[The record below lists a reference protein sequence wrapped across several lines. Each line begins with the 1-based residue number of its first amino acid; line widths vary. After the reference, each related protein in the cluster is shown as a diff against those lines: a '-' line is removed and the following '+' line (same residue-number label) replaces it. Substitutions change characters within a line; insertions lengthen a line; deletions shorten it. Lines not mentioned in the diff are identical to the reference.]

1 MPPASDKDTLVPAL
15 RAALPPGR
23 VHADAL
29 TRAAYACDASLY
41 LVVPRAV
48 VRPASVAEL
57 QATLGVARAQ
67 KVPVT
72 PRAAGTSLSGQAL
85 GPGVILD
92 VSHHWKGLEVAP
104 DGRSIAVE
112 PGVTGGHVNAV
123 LRPTGR
129 RLGPDPASIDAAML
143 GGIVA
148 NDSSGMCCG
157 TAETAYA
164 TLEGLEV
171 VLADGRLVD
180 TRRPLADVA
189 PELASGLL
197 DLRRRLVS
205 SPALVERVRAA
216 FAIKNTTGYRL
227 DALLDHTAPEA
238 ILGHLLVGSEG
249 TLGLVT
255 RARLRTVADPP
266 HRLTA
271 LLLLRDV
278 PAAAEA
284 VAPLTRSGARA
295 VELMDRACLRSVERG
310 PWATDALPR
319 DLPDEAAAL
328 LVEWQAATHD
338 ALATAR
344 EAALAA
350 IGSLTLLRPAE
361 LTGDA
366 QARAAL
372 WKLRKGIFPS
382 VGATRPPGTT
392 TVIEDVAVPVS
403 RLAPAVL
410 DLQALLRKH
419 GHDRAGSG
427 VFGHA
432 KDGNLH
438 FVLAQGARDAAEV
451 ERFERFVADLVALV
465 LRHGGSLKAEHGTGR
480 HMAPFVRAAWGDEA
494 YGLMRDVKRLL
505 DPSGLLNPGVLLS
518 DDLRGHLRDLKRLP
532 EVDPLVDR
540 CIECGFCEPACPSR
554 RLTLT
559 PRQRITVRREAAR
572 LESGD
577 AGLDLAEIAKDWPH
591 AGLETCA
598 GDGLCATACPV
609 GIDTGELVRRL
620 RGVEHGKAARRR
632 ALGVVRRFA
641 SAERLARGLLSLGDA
656 VDGLVGTRA
665 LAALTRW
672 MPTPGW
678 SASIPRPAPA
688 GLPRTARDGAHAVYL
703 PSCTARVLGAPREAW
718 PGEGKPTPELLVT
731 LARRAG
737 KPVWVPPDAAGSCC
751 GLAFASKG
759 FVEAQALAATRLID
773 KLWGWTDG
781 GRLPAVVDA
790 SSCVLA
796 LRTLDRSVSL
806 GPTHRERWHALRIT
820 DAVELVHDE
829 LLPALTPRR
838 LPTTVG
844 VHATCA
850 ARKLGLERKLL
861 AVASAC
867 AATAHAPLALAC
879 CGAAGDRALVVPELG
894 QAALRDEASELRAA
908 GCAGV
913 VAGNPACELG
923 LRQGTGL
930 PAASFL
936 ALVEAS
942 TRGP

>member
-1 MPPASDKDTLVPAL
+1 VADPLVPAL
-15 RAALPPGR
+15 VAALPAGR

-41 LVVPRAV
+41 RVVPRAV

-57 QATLGVARAQ
+57 QATLAVARAQ

-104 DGRSIAVE
+104 DGLSVSVE

-123 LRPTGR
+123 LRSRGR
-129 RLGPDPASIDAAML
+129 RIGPDPASIDAAML

-164 TLEGLEV
+164 TLDGLEV

-180 TRRPLADVA
+180 TRRPLAEVA
-189 PELASGLL
+189 PELAAGLL

-205 SPALVERVRAA
+205 SPALVEKVRAA

-227 DALLDHTAPEA
+227 DALLDHAAPEA

-255 RARLRTVADPP
+255 RVGLRTVPDPP

-295 VELMDRACLRSVERG
+295 VELMDRACLRSVEG
-310 PWATDALPR
+310 YSDALPK

-328 LVEWQAATHD
+328 LVEWQAATPD
-338 ALATAR
+338 ALASAR

-350 IGSLTLLRPAE
+350 TSSLALLRPAE

-392 TVIEDVAVPVS
+392 TVIEDVAVPVA

-410 DLQALLRKH
+410 DLQALLRAH

-451 ERFERFVADLVALV
+451 QRFDRFVADLVALV

-494 YGLMRDVKRLL
+494 YGLMRDVKSLL

-518 DDLRGHLRDLKRLP
+518 DDPRGHLRDLKRLP

-577 AGLDLAEIAKDWPH
+577 TGLDLAEIAKDWPH
-591 AGLETCA
+591 AGLDTCA

-609 GIDTGELVRRL
+609 GIDTGELVRKL
-620 RGVEHGKAARRR
+620 RGVERGQAAKRR
-632 ALGVVRRFA
+632 ALGLVRRFS

-665 LAALTRW
+665 LAALTRLL
-672 MPTPGW
+672 PAPGW
-678 SASIPRPAPA
+678 SGSIPRPAPA
-688 GLPRTARDGAHAVYL
+688 GLPRTERDGARAVYL
-703 PSCTARVLGAPREAW
+703 PSCTARVLGAPRQAW
-718 PGEGKPTPELLVT
+718 PSEGTPTPELLVT

-737 KPVWVPPDAAGSCC
+737 RPVWVPPDAAGSCC

-759 FVEAQALAATRLID
+759 FFEAQALAATRLID

-796 LRTLDRSVSL
+796 LRTLDRSVPL
-806 GPTHRERWHALRIT
+806 GPTHRERWRRLRVV
-820 DAVELVHDE
+820 DAVEQVHDE
-829 LLPALTPRR
+829 LLPALAPRR
-838 LPTTVG
+838 LPLTVG

-850 ARKLGLERKLL
+850 ARKLGLEPKLL

-867 AATAHAPLALAC
+867 AARAHAPLALAC

-908 GCAGV
+908 GCSGV

-936 ALVEAS
+936 ALVELS
-942 TRGP
+942 TRKT